1 MPENGRKLMAIAA
14 EMLIEARAAV
24 ESAPSMPLRSEIVG
38 DIDKAIEK
46 AKDLSGQGDASD

>member
-1 MPENGRKLMAIAA
+1 MPENGRKLMAVAA
-14 EMLIEARAAV
+14 EMLIEARKAV

-46 AKDLSGQGDASD
+46 AKDLSGQGDASN